1 MQADRQVALPGD
13 RTACLPGSRSTTT
26 AAAATTTTSA
36 LLSRDTR
43 IWLRGGRRQ
52 WRFAKQQPQPPHSS
66 RRCRCCYRTK
76 NKRSK
81 PLMMAKPRSRS
92 AGTAQ
97 AGRRRFR
104 PISSFC
110 HSLTARCCQIPSHRV
125 RCFDLNLLIMR
136 SALRYSLRVFFFIF
150 KPRYHVHLERRT
162 GGREGAF
169 FSEGRIVWIEG
180 CMERLGQ
187 NHCTPNRSSLKT
199 LKFTPSPV
207 L

>member
-1 MQADRQVALPGD
+1 MACSSIGRCNAVVGVSAVVKASRQAGRTVRRSAERQPGK
-13 RTACLPGSRSTTT
+13 RASRSTTV
-26 AAAATTTTSA
+26 TTTTSA

-52 WRFAKQQPQPPHSS
+52 RCFAKQQPQPPHSS
-66 RRCRCCYRTK
+66 RRCGRRRRGCRRSK

-110 HSLTARCCQIPSHRV
+110 HSLTACCWIPRHQSKSVSQRV
-125 RCFDLNLLIMR
+125 RFDPSLLIMLLT
-136 SALRYSLRVFFFIF
+136 LRFFVHVFSPHSSSRFSIIRGRPLFEPMAI
-150 KPRYHVHLERRT
+150 LE
-162 GGREGAF
+162 
-169 FSEGRIVWIEG
+169 I
-180 CMERLGQ
+180 
-187 NHCTPNRSSLKT
+187 
-199 LKFTPSPV
+199 
-207 L
+207 